1 MALLPLGTRSGFVGL
16 LFLLG
21 GCFQTSQTGAV
32 DSGVYGFSS
41 PTLEL
46 TVNGVHFGPSVA
58 DVGSVA
64 DFVTTYD
71 QTTARA
77 QQSTLQI
84 VVSSAAT
91 GASCAFGFAR
101 YGDGVAPFHVGGYQ
115 ISSGDV
121 FGTTPDGTAMPISSE
136 SVDVP
141 QGAASC
147 AGSDCDGAVLYL
159 NDLQQDHV
167 QGSLSATMQNAG
179 VAASVVCT
187 FFVPTRTYQP

>member
-1 MALLPLGTRSGFVGL
+1 MRLVGL
-16 LFLLG
+16 LLFLG
-21 GCFQTSQTGAV
+21 GCFPPDSTTSGAI

-58 DVGSVA
+58 DVGSAA
-64 DFVTTYD
+64 DLVTVYD
-71 QTTARA
+71 QTTTRA
-77 QQSTLQI
+77 QQATLQI

-91 GASCAFGFAR
+91 GASCSMGFAR

-115 ISSGDV
+115 ISSADV
-121 FGTTPDGTAMPISSE
+121 FGTTADGTASPISSE
-136 SVDVP
+136 SINVP

-159 NDLQQDHV
+159 NDLAMDHV

-179 VAASVVCT
+179 VASSVVCT
-187 FFVPTRTYQP
+187 FYVPTRTYQP